1 MVGYTLFSV
10 PELAVWVGM
19 LIYLYDHGGA
29 TAAGLIGGIGL
40 IPAIV
45 LSPVASTIGDRL
57 PRGQALMIGYGST
70 AVLYVLMTILWWFQA
85 PVWLVAVVFSILEV
99 AISASRPIHYAVVPQ
114 LAETPEGLVRAN
126 SATIFIASAGM
137 FLGPIVAGVLHD
149 RGGSVA
155 VGVFCAVCLTLAAL
169 ACSNLRLGAGDQEDS
184 EAGESVT
191 AGIRYVLG
199 EPSVLALVLVYAVIY
214 LAASMLDVLGVT
226 FASSVL
232 GAGAAGQGFLV
243 SAVGLG
249 GLIGALLGSGF
260 ASQTKMGRVLALALL
275 GIALPLLCVTA
286 VRSLPLAILM
296 VGISGVAAAV
306 VNLCLD
312 TLLQRTVDDSVLA
325 RVFAVS
331 ESAMLV
337 GYVVG
342 ALATP
347 ALVNLVGP
355 AASYSVLALVIA
367 VLAVLLWPQ
376 LHRIDLRI
384 VLPTEVLNLLRRI
397 PFLAAMQESSLER
410 LASKATWVDVP
421 DESVVISQ
429 GDHGDAFYV
438 IDQGEFV
445 VSTQASGE
453 VARLAEGQ
461 GFGELALLR
470 DVPRTA
476 TVQAHGAGRLLRVER
491 DDFLAAVTRSQDGHR
506 VAQEVAGAYRDA

>member
-1 MVGYTLFSV
+1 
-10 PELAVWVGM
+10 
-19 LIYLYDHGGA
+19 
-29 TAAGLIGGIGL
+29 
-40 IPAIV
+40 
-45 LSPVASTIGDRL
+45 
-57 PRGQALMIGYGST
+57 
-70 AVLYVLMTILWWFQA
+70 
-85 PVWLVAVVFSILEV
+85 
-99 AISASRPIHYAVVPQ
+99 
-114 LAETPEGLVRAN
+114 
-126 SATIFIASAGM
+126 
-137 FLGPIVAGVLHD
+137 
-149 RGGSVA
+149 
-155 VGVFCAVCLTLAAL
+155 
-169 ACSNLRLGAGDQEDS
+169 
-184 EAGESVT
+184 
-191 AGIRYVLG
+191 
-199 EPSVLALVLVYAVIY
+199 
-214 LAASMLDVLGVT
+214 
-226 FASSVL
+226 
-232 GAGAAGQGFLV
+232 
-243 SAVGLG
+243 
-249 GLIGALLGSGF
+249 
-260 ASQTKMGRVLALALL
+260 
-275 GIALPLLCVTA
+275 
-286 VRSLPLAILM
+286 